1 MNELVKEGIV
11 RVIDNSDVDRLEV
24 RSNYI
29 RIMLMWQDHSIEIK
43 IRKFIKTVN
52 ITDQQTL

>member
-29 RIMLMWQDHSIEIK
+29 RIMLMWQDHSIEMK
-43 IRKFIKTVN
+43 IRNSLRLLT
-52 ITDQQTL
+52 